1 MTYNY
6 KIDDPGHKNPT
17 PVAEHHLQRAICTG
31 LIIPTPEVVDLADA
45 EAYNKIYPLDYK
57 LPRQLIHMQPFAM
70 EQDIPDYDMDS
81 EDEKWVHSQAKKM
94 DLLPLK
100 FEEMMDR
107 LEKGSGQTVV
117 TLQEAKSLLKEDD
130 DLIIAVYDYWLNK
143 RLKTQHPLI
152 PTVKTEHRLGSAAN
166 NPYLAFRRRT
176 EKMQTRKNRK
186 NDETSYE
193 KMLKLR
199 RDLSRAVTLL
209 ELVKRREKTKR
220 EHLHLTVEIYEK
232 RYQASDFS
240 GQMLAEVSALK
251 TPRPAFAPLFTNQ
264 FGINHQ
270 NWLNKLSSKDEVV
283 PRKEK
288 RQYKRRKHKTGVGAV
303 GIGSHG
309 HRHSGC
315 GSMGSGT
322 ELLGYNCTAG
332 GELLSSEDEGDVIL
346 SGQSPQSEDEEP
358 DPSEGPFTFRRK
370 KYCNYHAPLS
380 GGLGNWPWCSR
391 DEGGLADRRY
401 RYCLTSISNPEQK
414 CIGFARRRI
423 GRGGR
428 VILDRAS
435 TEADDIFAY
444 LDFTV
449 HDSGTVSRNN
459 NQFLS
464 EIKNDWLHFR
474 PKTPPLS
481 TGSEGEDADVDI
493 FNSSREE
500 PLLCGLP
507 GVDGSTLTVEVETLS
522 DNVFNNS
529 STMSSLDNT
538 SSNVTTTEL
547 NLSEL
552 MSNSPSQLFEF
563 PPSVTDDESLDIL
576 ERLGIASGSL
586 SSPDETKSGITTEDS
601 SRKLDSSS
609 PPVSSWDPVIGCSKF
624 ILQPSSSLRF
634 STAHDPFSLSPISAS
649 AVTNH
654 TPPTSTP
661 NQYHPSALHHHSH
674 HHFHHHHHH
683 RRRHRHHLST
693 VTSTSNFLTSPLSTR
708 NSNSNIS
715 GFSNGGLVLNHEPS
729 TSVSGGFSMAMPSTS
744 ASENVLIRASGAAS
758 TGFGGGMQN
767 LTNGP
772 ISTEFP
778 GTSRSRLS
786 VHTSRSHHQHQS
798 NSCYTT
804 SLQLGHQGLGPS
816 TLTHPATSSAT
827 LSFSGNHHRTLIA
840 TQQILSATGNFQ
852 HNYNRMVVTT
862 KSTVS
867 VTTPPVMASAAG
879 SDGGGDIIATAN
891 IKQEPGVAGEVTL
904 NSGEGLEGDVNSK
917 DKASNQLCVDK
928 KQLVRKNNSLPMEVT

>member
-1 MTYNY
+1 MSKLSFRARALDASKPMPIYMSEELPDLPDYSAINRAVPQMPSGME
-6 KIDDPGHKNPT
+6 KEEEC
-17 PVAEHHLQRAICTG
+17 EHHLQRAICTG
-31 LIIPTPEVVDLADA
+31 LIIPTPEVVDLADL

-220 EHLHLTVEIYEK
+220 EHLHLTIEIYEK

-270 NWLNKLSSKDEVV
+270 NWVNKVSNKDEVV

-288 RQYKRRKHKTGVGAV
+288 RQYKKRKHKTGTGTV

-309 HRHSGC
+309 HGHHHSGR
-315 GSMGSGT
+315 SSAGSGI
-322 ELLGYNCTAG
+322 EFLGYNCTPG
-332 GELLSSEDEGDVIL
+332 GELLSSEDEGDAVL

-358 DPSEGPFTFRRK
+358 DPNEGPFTFRRK

-391 DEGGLADRRY
+391 EEGGLADRRY
-401 RYCLTSISNPEQK
+401 RYCLTSISNPERR

-435 TEADDIFAY
+435 TEVDDIFAA

-449 HDSGTVSRNN
+449 LDSTAVSHNN

-474 PKTPPLS
+474 PKTPPPS
-481 TGSEGEDADVDI
+481 AGSEGEDAEVDV

-507 GVDGSTLTVEVETLS
+507 GVDGSTLTLEVETLS
-522 DNVFNNS
+522 DDIFSNS
-529 STMSSLDNT
+529 CAMSSLDNT

-552 MSNSPSQLFEF
+552 MSNSSSHLFEL
-563 PPSVTDDESLDIL
+563 PSSVTADENLDIL
-576 ERLGIASGSL
+576 ERLGLGSGSL
-586 SSPDETKSGITTEDS
+586 SSPTDETKSGIPAEDL

-609 PPVSSWDPVIGCSKF
+609 PPSSSWDPIVGCSKF

-634 STAHDPFSLSPISAS
+634 STTHDPLSLSPISTS
-649 AVTNH
+649 SVTTH
-654 TPPTSTP
+654 TPSTTP
-661 NQYHPSALHHHSH
+661 NQHHPSTLHHHPH
-674 HHFHHHHHH
+674 HHHHHHHH
-683 RRRHRHHLST
+683 RRRHRHHHMST
-693 VTSTSNFLTSPLSTR
+693 ITSTSNFLTSPSSAT
-708 NSNSNIS
+708 NSNANIG

-729 TSVSGGFSMAMPSTS
+729 TSVSGGFSMAMASTS
-744 ASENVLIRASGAAS
+744 ASENVLVRASGAAS

-772 ISTEFP
+772 ISTE
-778 GTSRSRLS
+778 
-786 VHTSRSHHQHQS
+786 
-798 NSCYTT
+798 C
-804 SLQLGHQGLGPS
+804 
-816 TLTHPATSSAT
+816 
-827 LSFSGNHHRTLIA
+827 
-840 TQQILSATGNFQ
+840 
-852 HNYNRMVVTT
+852 
-862 KSTVS
+862 KC
-867 VTTPPVMASAAG
+867 
-879 SDGGGDIIATAN
+879 TA
-891 IKQEPGVAGEVTL
+891 
-904 NSGEGLEGDVNSK
+904 
-917 DKASNQLCVDK
+917 
-928 KQLVRKNNSLPMEVT
+928 